1 MANNKTYNIC
11 GNWGLKCF
19 SQHIVSNNN
28 GVATGVILSCTLNG
42 KKKQDG
48 SYPKGIQVSVFCPL
62 DGTCNIQECDY
73 SNTLIDVNG
82 TIGVREYTNKNNQFV
97 STLSIYASSV
107 SIHEWKTETTTA
119 VVTITATT
127 ATTDRITTV
136 TTMVITATMETTV
149 ITVVT
154 TVTTDRAIIV
164 ITVITTTVV
173 TATITA
179 TTVIIM
185 ATTVA
190 IMAVITVNAIYKR
203 QCVAKPL
210 THGLMG
216 KDEA

>member
-28 GVATGVILSCTLNG
+28 GIATGVILSCTLNG

-107 SIHEWKTETTTA
+107 SIHEWKNGNNNGGGNNY
-119 VVTITATT
+119 
-127 ATTDRITTV
+127 RNNGNN
-136 TTMVITATMETTV
+136 
-149 ITVVT
+149 
-154 TVTTDRAIIV
+154 RP
-164 ITVITTTVV
+164 
-173 TATITA
+173 
-179 TTVIIM
+179 
-185 ATTVA
+185 
-190 IMAVITVNAIYKR
+190 NNNGYNNNGYNGNNGNNGYNGGNNGNYR
-203 QCVAKPL
+203 Q
-210 THGLMG
+210 GNNRNNG
-216 KDEA
+216 YNNNGGYGNNYGNNGYNNGYNGGYNGGYND